1 MEVRRK
7 KGEHIMKKV
16 LFAVTLAA
24 VSGYAHAQAPAQEP
38 AQTPAAAEIK
48 VEKILTAAAVENR
61 EPVNETSAFDKAVG
75 RVYTWTKIV
84 TTEAP
89 VKIKHIY
96 YADNKKAAEIE
107 LDIKAKTYRVWSS
120 KSVWPGNWKV
130 EVTDEAGAVLATVT
144 FTVAGTAAAETPKT
158 EAPTQGK

>member
-1 MEVRRK
+1 
-7 KGEHIMKKV
+7 MKKM

-24 VSGYAHAQAPAQEP
+24 VSGYAYAQTPAQAPAQAA

-48 VEKILTAAAVENR
+48 VEKILTAASVENR
-61 EPVNETSAFDKAVG
+61 EPVNATSAFDATVG

-84 TTEAP
+84 TAEVP

-96 YADNKKAAEIE
+96 YADDKKVTEIE
-107 LDIKAKTYRVWSS
+107 LDVKTKTYRVWSN

-130 EVTDEAGAVLATVT
+130 EPVLRLR
-144 FTVAGTAAAETPKT
+144 AALK
-158 EAPTQGK
+158 